1 MAQTKKRRPFDIFFV
16 LILFCTFAVVSLS
29 LVSLGGRLYHTTVQ
43 QMDDSAEVRAC
54 LSYVANK
61 VRAAGTQGVS
71 LSEVEGVPAL
81 CLTESSGQAAYD
93 TYIYHQNGALYELF
107 LPHGQAPALSLGSE
121 LYPVNGFS
129 FRQNGRL
136 LTLTCTPAHG
146 AAMTLELAL
155 PDQGGV

>member
-1 MAQTKKRRPFDIFFV
+1 MAQTKKRRPFEIFFV

-29 LVSLGGRLYHTTVQ
+29 LVSLGGRLYRTTVH

-61 VRAAGTQGVS
+61 VRATDTRGLS
-71 LSEVEGVPAL
+71 LSSVEGVPAL
-81 CLTESSGQAAYD
+81 CLSESSDGASYD
-93 TYIYHQNGALYELF
+93 TYIYHHNGALYELF
-107 LPHGQAPALSLGSE
+107 LPQGQTPALSLGSE
-121 LYPVNGFS
+121 LYPVNAFTFS
-129 FRQNGRL
+129 QNGSL